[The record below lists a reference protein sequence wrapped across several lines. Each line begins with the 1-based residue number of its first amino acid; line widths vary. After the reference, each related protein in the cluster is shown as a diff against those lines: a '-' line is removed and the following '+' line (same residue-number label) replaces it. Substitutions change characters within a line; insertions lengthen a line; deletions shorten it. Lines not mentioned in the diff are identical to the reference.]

1 MEALKRQCINLI
13 VDESLNTDSRA
24 EYIATLL
31 INGTGAAPLKE
42 MTEEV
47 LVQEVYDRC
56 SYRFTSDEDY
66 QLGHNVLSPGKDP
79 NYTKIVSALLKL
91 FSGLKDHEWNKL
103 KIERT
108 LYKVLEDRFYVKSLL
123 KMELK

>member
-56 SYRFTSDEDY
+56 SYRFTSDEADSFADNNEE
-66 QLGHNVLSPGKDP
+66 LRKWIMA
-79 NYTKIVSALLKL
+79 TKATDWCATS
-91 FSGLKDHEWNKL
+91 
-103 KIERT
+103 
-108 LYKVLEDRFYVKSLL
+108 LY
-123 KMELK
+123 

>member
-1 MEALKRQCINLI
+1 MDNKNFDHENFDFYIEKQQYGDGVFIYSLGKKIEFYGNFDRDFLI
-13 VDESLNTDSRA
+13 S
-24 EYIATLL
+24 
-31 INGTGAAPLKE
+31 G
-42 MTEEV
+42 
-47 LVQEVYDRC
+47 
-56 SYRFTSDEDY
+56 FTSDEDY